1 MSDTNLLG
9 RRLFEL
15 RKKKGVSQTELG
27 QFLGVSATQ
36 IGDIE
41 HGHSATTLQRLIQLC
56 TYFDVS
62 SDYLLGLTDDMR
74 PRTPVLMSSAAP
86 EMEPAPWMPLEEFQ
100 EYAET
105 HEGAWELVNGM
116 PVKMDSGSDAHQ
128 WLCLE
133 LGIQLGLYFRG
144 KSCAV
149 LPEKDIWASTGEL
162 TDTRDKRKDATRKP
176 DLLVYCSKTQS
187 VHNLIVK
194 PELVVEVW
202 SPSNTDHERAV
213 KRLLYQSIGVKE
225 IWTIDSVT
233 TDFIIAFFENMQH
246 VHIQQGRLNEQKLS
260 SFLFPGLT
268 VDLSGL
274 QAYLDNFSN
283 S

>member
-1 MSDTNLLG
+1 MPDTSLFG
-9 RRLFEL
+9 CRLSAL
-15 RKKKGVSQTELG
+15 RKEHGLSKTALGKIIGVST
-27 QFLGVSATQ
+27 TQ
-36 IGDIE
+36 ISEMERGT
-41 HGHSATTLQRLIQLC
+41 SATTMQRLIQLC
-56 TYFDVS
+56 DYFRVS

-74 PRTPVLMSSAAP
+74 PRTPVLMSSVAP

-100 EYAET
+100 EYTET
-105 HEGAWELVNGM
+105 HEGSWELINGM

-128 WLCLE
+128 WLCT
-133 LGIQLGLYFRG
+133 QLAAQFTIFFAG
-144 KSCAV
+144 KACV
-149 LPEKDIWASTGEL
+149 PLVEKDIWASTGEL

-202 SPSNTDHERAV
+202 SPGNTDHERAV

>member
-1 MSDTNLLG
+1 MPDTSLFG
-9 RRLFEL
+9 RRLSEL
-15 RKKKGVSQTELG
+15 RKGRGLSKTALGKIIGVSI
-27 QFLGVSATQ
+27 TQ
-36 IGDIE
+36 ISEMERGT
-41 HGHSATTLQRLIQLC
+41 SATTMQRLIQLC
-56 TYFDVS
+56 DYFGVS

-100 EYAET
+100 EYTET
-105 HEGAWELVNGM
+105 HEGSWELINGM

-128 WLCLE
+128 WLCT
-133 LGIQLGLYFRG
+133 QLAAQFTIFFAG
-144 KSCAV
+144 KACV
-149 LPEKDIWASTGEL
+149 PLVEKDIWASTGEL

>member
-9 RRLFEL
+9 QRLFEL
-15 RKKKGVSQTELG
+15 RKKKGISQTELG

-56 TYFDVS
+56 TYFGVS

-74 PRTPVLMSSAAP
+74 PRTPVLMSSVAP

-100 EYAET
+100 EYTET
-105 HEGAWELVNGM
+105 HEGSWELINGM

-128 WLCLE
+128 WLCT
-133 LGIQLGLYFRG
+133 QLAAQFTIFFAG
-144 KSCAV
+144 KACV
-149 LPEKDIWASTGEL
+149 PLVEKDIWASTGEL

-202 SPSNTDHERAV
+202 SPGNTDHERAV

-233 TDFIIAFFENMQH
+233 TDFIIAFFENMQR

>member
-1 MSDTNLLG
+1 MPDTSLFG
-9 RRLFEL
+9 RRLSEL
-15 RKKKGVSQTELG
+15 RKGRGLSKTALGKIIGVSI
-27 QFLGVSATQ
+27 TQ
-36 IGDIE
+36 ISEMERGT
-41 HGHSATTLQRLIQLC
+41 SATTMQRLIQLC
-56 TYFDVS
+56 DYFGVS

-176 DLLVYCSKTQS
+176 DLLVYCSKAQS

-194 PELVVEVW
+194 PELVIEVW
-202 SPSNTDHERAV
+202 SPGNSNPERAG
-213 KRLLYQSIGVKE
+213 KQALYQALGIKE
-225 IWTIDSVT
+225 LWLIDSVT
-233 TDFIIAFFENMQH
+233 RDFTILSFQNF
-246 VHIQQGRLNEQKLS
+246 HIPEIKIGNVDKDRLE
-260 SFLFPGLT
+260 SFLFPGLS

>member
-100 EYAET
+100 EYTET
-105 HEGAWELVNGM
+105 HEGTWELVNGM

-176 DLLVYCSKTQS
+176 DLLVYCSKAQS

-194 PELVVEVW
+194 PELVIEVW
-202 SPSNTDHERAV
+202 SPGNSNPERAG
-213 KRLLYQSIGVKE
+213 KQALYQALGIKE
-225 IWTIDSVT
+225 LWLIDSVT
-233 TDFIIAFFENMQH
+233 RDFTILSFQNLRIPEIEIGN
-246 VHIQQGRLNEQKLS
+246 VDKDRLE
-260 SFLFPGLT
+260 SFLFPGLS

>member
-1 MSDTNLLG
+1 MSDTNVLG
-9 RRLFEL
+9 RRLLEL
-15 RKKKGVSQTELG
+15 RKKRGISQSELG

-56 TYFDVS
+56 SYFDVS
-62 SDYLLGLTDDMR
+62 SDYLLGLSDDMR
-74 PRTPVLMSSAAP
+74 PRTPVQMSSAVP
-86 EMEPAPWMPLEEFQ
+86 ELEPAPWMSLEEFQ
-100 EYAET
+100 DFADT
-105 HEGAWELVNGM
+105 HDGSWELIEGA

-128 WLCLE
+128 WLCT
-133 LGIQLGLYFRG
+133 QLAAQFALFFAG
-144 KSCAV
+144 KACV
-149 LPEKDIWASTGEL
+149 PLIEKDIWASAEKL

-176 DLLVYCSKTQS
+176 DLLVYCSKAQS

-202 SPSNTDHERAV
+202 SPCNSNPERAG
-213 KRLLYQSIGVKE
+213 KQALYQALGVKE
-225 IWTIDSVT
+225 LWLIDSVT
-233 TDFIIAFFENMQH
+233 KDFTILSFENL
-246 VHIQQGRLNEQKLS
+246 HIPKIQIGNAEKDRLK
-260 SFLFPGLT
+260 SFLFPGLS

-274 QAYLDNFSN
+274 QNYLDQFSG

>member
-1 MSDTNLLG
+1 MERGT
-9 RRLFEL
+9 
-15 RKKKGVSQTELG
+15 
-27 QFLGVSATQ
+27 
-36 IGDIE
+36 
-41 HGHSATTLQRLIQLC
+41 SATTMQRLIQLC
-56 TYFDVS
+56 DYFGVS

-176 DLLVYCSKTQS
+176 DLLVYCSKAQS

-194 PELVVEVW
+194 PELVIEVW
-202 SPSNTDHERAV
+202 SPGNSNPERAG
-213 KRLLYQSIGVKE
+213 KQALYQALGIKE
-225 IWTIDSVT
+225 LWLIDSVT
-233 TDFIIAFFENMQH
+233 RDFTILSFQNLRIPEIEIGN
-246 VHIQQGRLNEQKLS
+246 VDKDRLE
-260 SFLFPGLT
+260 SFLFPGLS

>member
-1 MSDTNLLG
+1 MQNTNLFG
-9 RRLFEL
+9 VRLSEL
-15 RKKKGVSQTELG
+15 RQKHGLSKTALGKIIGVST
-27 QFLGVSATQ
+27 TQ
-36 IGDIE
+36 IMEMERGT
-41 HGHSATTLQRLIQLC
+41 SATTMQRLIQLC
-56 TYFDVS
+56 DYFKVS

-74 PRTPVLMSSAAP
+74 PRSPVLMSSAAP
-86 EMEPAPWMPLEEFQ
+86 EMEPAPWMSLEEFQ
-100 EYAET
+100 EYTET

-128 WLCLE
+128 WLCT
-133 LGIQLGLYFRG
+133 QLAAQFTIFFAG
-144 KSCAV
+144 KACV
-149 LPEKDIWASTGEL
+149 PLVEKDIWVSTEEL
-162 TDTRDKRKDATRKP
+162 TDARDKRKDATRKP

-202 SPSNTDHERAV
+202 SPGNTDHERAV

-233 TDFIIAFFENMQH
+233 TDFIIAFFENMQR

-268 VDLSGL
+268 ADLSGL

>member
-100 EYAET
+100 EYTET

-176 DLLVYCSKTQS
+176 DLLVYCSKAQS

-194 PELVVEVW
+194 PELVIEVW
-202 SPSNTDHERAV
+202 SPGNSNPERAG
-213 KRLLYQSIGVKE
+213 KQALYQALGIKE
-225 IWTIDSVT
+225 LWLIDSVT
-233 TDFIIAFFENMQH
+233 RDFTILSFQNLRIPEIEIGN
-246 VHIQQGRLNEQKLS
+246 VDKDRLE
-260 SFLFPGLT
+260 SFLFPGLS

>member
-1 MSDTNLLG
+1 MPDTSLFG
-9 RRLFEL
+9 RRLSEL
-15 RKKKGVSQTELG
+15 RKGRGLSKTALGKIIGVSI
-27 QFLGVSATQ
+27 TQ
-36 IGDIE
+36 ISEMERGT
-41 HGHSATTLQRLIQLC
+41 SATTMQRLIQLC
-56 TYFDVS
+56 DYFGVS

-105 HEGAWELVNGM
+105 HEGALELVNGM

-176 DLLVYCSKTQS
+176 DLLVYCSKAQS

-194 PELVVEVW
+194 PELVIEVW
-202 SPSNTDHERAV
+202 SPGNSNPERAG
-213 KRLLYQSIGVKE
+213 KQALYQALGIKE
-225 IWTIDSVT
+225 LWLIDSVT
-233 TDFIIAFFENMQH
+233 RDFTILSFQNLRIPEIEIGN
-246 VHIQQGRLNEQKLS
+246 VDKDRLE
-260 SFLFPGLT
+260 SFLFPGLS

>member
-1 MSDTNLLG
+1 MPDTSLFG
-9 RRLFEL
+9 RRLSEL
-15 RKKKGVSQTELG
+15 RKGRGLSKTALGKIIGVSI
-27 QFLGVSATQ
+27 TQ
-36 IGDIE
+36 ISEMERGT
-41 HGHSATTLQRLIQLC
+41 SATTMQRLIQLC
-56 TYFDVS
+56 DYFGVS

-176 DLLVYCSKTQS
+176 DLLVYCSKAQS

-194 PELVVEVW
+194 PELVIEVW
-202 SPSNTDHERAV
+202 SPGNSNPERAG
-213 KRLLYQSIGVKE
+213 KQALYQALGIKE
-225 IWTIDSVT
+225 LWLIDSVT
-233 TDFIIAFFENMQH
+233 RDFTILSFQNL
-246 VHIQQGRLNEQKLS
+246 HIPEIEIGNVDKDRLE
-260 SFLFPGLT
+260 SFLFPGLS

>member
-1 MSDTNLLG
+1 MPDTSLFG
-9 RRLFEL
+9 RRLSEL
-15 RKKKGVSQTELG
+15 RKGRGLSKTALGKIIGVSI
-27 QFLGVSATQ
+27 TQ
-36 IGDIE
+36 ISEMERGT
-41 HGHSATTLQRLIQLC
+41 SATTMQRLIQLC
-56 TYFDVS
+56 DYFGVS

-100 EYAET
+100 EYTET
-105 HEGAWELVNGM
+105 HEGSWELINGM

-176 DLLVYCSKTQS
+176 DLLVYCSKAQS

-194 PELVVEVW
+194 PELVIEVW
-202 SPSNTDHERAV
+202 SPGNSNPERAG
-213 KRLLYQSIGVKE
+213 KQALYQALGIKE
-225 IWTIDSVT
+225 LWLIDSVT
-233 TDFIIAFFENMQH
+233 RDFTILSFQNL
-246 VHIQQGRLNEQKLS
+246 HIPEIEIGNVDKDRLE
-260 SFLFPGLT
+260 SFLFPGLS